1 MASKGPESV
10 TLEVGENDASRSSS
24 DGARRDSVAY
34 GKTFEHF
41 LNPNS
46 SRMRSWESFVIL
58 TIIVGVP
65 LEFFQAAFTTKWV
78 PIWVLVYLFDL
89 IFLGDIILRF
99 YLGYMKDGILITDK
113 AKIRSHY
120 LRRKFPIDV
129 FTIIPIDLVVL
140 FWLGTP
146 GILQILAFCRLLP
159 KVVRLHRIPP
169 FFEKRESQLG
179 TNTALVRT
187 LRYSV
192 FAGLVIHVAA
202 SIWYMFAC
210 VGDHEGKERRCE
222 EGSWASAVGT
232 ASGRP
237 LVNET
242 AQDSYVISLYWS
254 VATVTSTGYGDI
266 SALTGFEKFASV
278 VAMIIGIGV
287 FFGLILGG
295 MASMLTNF
303 DAQRANYWHR
313 FTVIKDTLRDQEVPE
328 GLQKQVIGYYEYL
341 WVRKT
346 SSTDDS
352 LINNLPLTFHAEV
365 SLCGT
370 KYILD
375 KAPMFKGLS
384 DGFLRMLSLEIKPA
398 LYLPDQIIAS
408 RNEICHNMYYIQ
420 RGEVE
425 VLAEDDYTILAT
437 LRHGKLF
444 GEVSL
449 IFSMPRTNAI
459 QAASHCDLMVLE
471 KGDLQ
476 KVLLHYP
483 EVAKKLQRIAEMRCD
498 AVGHLEERVR
508 AGEGIIPACRSL
520 RRSTSPGMKSLPLV
534 SASSIQK
541 IKAMDTFDIEEAER
555 EWVTVHRG
563 SVVMHGPA
571 RRHPSRIGRYMTICW
586 HDIRTLVMDT
596 VIQPDSSLAKWWEIF
611 VLLVTLAIATGYPY
625 VASFFGKAGGDVDP
639 NQNLLVLTVMYI
651 MDFILLFDIIFHLR
665 TAVVTPNG
673 TNKDF
678 DSIREHYVKSWGF
691 VFDVLAIIP
700 LDLFCL
706 LFPAKSEAR
715 VQMLYLFSL
724 NRLIKFWRVPN
735 YIKKLEGD
743 LTVNIGTIRMFKF
756 FIYISFFSHW
766 FSCLWYLVACGQ
778 TADCQVDLKN
788 QTSNFVFNSKGS
800 SSLESPAQSTST
812 SSSTPPEKYIISLYW
827 AAATMT
833 STGYGDISANT
844 TLGRFIALVA
854 MLIGLLLYGYCLSSI
869 AATLA
874 NTDTPRV
881 RFQEK
886 LFVVQEFMK
895 DHGVSPELMQS
906 VISYLSLVFR
916 RHRGQAIPGGP
927 RLMRD
932 MPIQLQQDIAYND
945 AQETLGRVPLFKDCD
960 SGFLRQLSLKTH
972 TYLFMPGD
980 IIVYEGDMGREM
992 YFIRRGTCEVL
1003 TKDRKRVTSTIG
1015 PGQYFGEVGLIFGDY
1030 RTATV
1035 RAASYCEVL
1044 MLTRRDLDEALT
1056 EFPLIAKQ
1064 FKEAASNR
1072 DHLLELKSASQRQE
1086 DLEEIADTEELE
1098 ADRSVE
1104 ATSHRKT
1111 DTSVKVFNKY
1121 SDDYLE
1127 PFKKFS
1133 PVTRLFLKLL
1143 MSRVFLPSGRY
1154 FQLWEGFRV
1163 AISLLSV
1170 FTVTIQ
1176 ASFLHTSGTFWGINY
1191 FLEITFYIDMYLKFH
1206 SAFFNENK
1214 VLVTHPVSTAKHYF
1228 KTNFLIDLMACFPT
1242 ELIAY
1247 CFVRSTHEYA
1257 LHIYAVVRLNRLI
1270 QFYRV
1275 PLAFNYLE
1283 SGVEME
1289 TGNIRKWKFFF
1300 YLVLFMHILACVW
1313 YFSACQPLFKL
1324 ISDSNDT
1331 GLIYSNHHF
1340 CHNSSWTSSIES
1352 FDFYKEPIIT
1362 QYFISLYWAAATGAS
1377 VGYGDIVAKTQL
1389 EMVLALSAM
1398 IFGIVFF
1405 GYVIASVAASLAN
1418 ADAQRAR
1425 YQEKLTAIG
1434 QYLKDNQVE
1443 KGLAQR
1449 VLDYYNYM
1457 WLRTKGVDTDSL
1469 FDGLPLSLK
1478 ADVSLS
1484 LYQDM
1489 INNVPL
1495 FQNTEVG
1502 FQKMLAMCI
1511 KPDYYLSKEY
1521 IVKKHDFGKEM
1532 FFIHRG
1538 VVDVVSEDGQ
1548 IVFDTMQAGRFFGEI
1563 SLVYSCPRTASIRA
1577 QTNCDCFVLTKEDL
1591 DEVLTHYPSIKVQI
1605 NQVAEERIN
1614 AVRKRSDAKD
1624 LSNSNNNSLKGSSS
1638 VANSSRNSLSNSDNK
1653 EPSSATTSPPQERHD
1668 PPASPGSAEPPAS
1681 PASSTSSANNLSAPP
1696 NTNNIAPSPNTNNNN
1711 DTKTK
1716 AEDGKSQNGKARG
1729 GEETSEPAGGDAD
1742 GDHPSTAFRQPF
1754 PLCCFFGNKNYVET
1768 ILRTNHFVLSPE
1780 SPVVRN
1786 LSRLTCALAFVLTWT
1801 IIYQSAFQVWSLQ
1814 ITLFSYLC
1822 ELVFLFEIYIKFHVS
1837 CADEYGE
1844 LEKDFNKVYTF
1855 YLKKRTGF
1863 RLDLVAALPL
1873 DIFALCFPLEIR
1885 LIAYTF
1891 LRWVHLLRLFRVSEF
1906 FENWEKELN
1915 INMLQVRL
1923 TKTFVT
1929 VVVIIH
1935 FFASLWYFIAC
1946 PPWEHGE
1953 CLQGSWASALK
1964 YSKNTTSD
1972 LDRYGDCLYWAVAT
1986 LTSTGYGD
1994 IHAHSLVEMI
2004 IASLVMVIGQLLNGS
2019 VLGNIA
2025 STLANEEAGR
2035 VEYEER
2041 LDAVKEQ
2048 MKDMKL
2054 NSKLRN
2060 RVISYF
2066 DYLWMRNKGVDQHT
2080 LLRDAPFCLQ
2090 TELALNINEH
2100 HLTKVPIF
2108 KDAEASF
2115 FRSLSLML
2123 RPVLITPNDYIVRQ
2137 GDVGDEMYFI
2147 HRGTVEVMDENNLQQ
2162 VAQVL
2167 HEGDHFDD
2175 INLLYDVPRRTS
2187 VRACTH
2193 VNLQALSVHDL
2204 KQVLAQF
2211 PSVEEQVCR
2220 IGRDLYGDYA
2230 ASVNAQE
2237 HFPKKFSSD

>member
-1 MASKGPESV
+1 MAAREPESV
-10 TLEVGENDASRSSS
+10 TLEVDENDVSRSSS
-24 DGARRDSVAY
+24 EGARRDSVAY
-34 GKTFEHF
+34 GKTFQHF

-46 SRMRSWESFVIL
+46 SRMRSWESFVIF
-58 TIIVGVP
+58 TIIVGIC
-65 LEFFQAAFTTKWV
+65 LELFQVAFSTEFYI
-78 PIWVLVYLFDL
+78 IWVLVYLFDL
-89 IFLGDIILRF
+89 VFLVDIILHF
-99 YLGYMKDGILITDK
+99 FLGYMKDGILITDK
-113 AKIRSHY
+113 TKLRSHY
-120 LRRKFPIDV
+120 LRTNFPFDV
-129 FTIIPIDLVVL
+129 FTILPIDLLVL
-140 FWLGTP
+140 IIP
-146 GILQILAFCRLLP
+146 GVGAPNIMRNLAIYRCVTR
-159 KVVRLHRIPP
+159 VVRAVRIPA

-192 FAGLVIHVAA
+192 FAGLVIHTTAA
-202 SIWYMFAC
+202 LWYMMVC
-210 VGDHEGKERRCE
+210 TPRHDQSPDCTRSSEG
-222 EGSWASAVGT
+222 WARSLSANLT
-232 ASGRP
+232 DENA
-237 LVNET
+237 L
-242 AQDSYVISLYWS
+242 DSYVISLYWS

-266 SALTGFEKFASV
+266 SAVNELEKIYSV
-278 VAMIIGIGV
+278 IAMIVGIGV

-328 GLQKQVIGYYEYL
+328 GLQKQVVGYYEYL

-346 SSTDDS
+346 GATDDS
-352 LINNLPLTFHAEV
+352 LINILPLTFHAEV
-365 SLCGT
+365 SLSGT

-398 LYLPDQIIAS
+398 LYLPNQTIAC

-425 VLAEDDYTILAT
+425 VLAEDDYTILGS

-449 IFSMPRTNAI
+449 IFSMPRTNTI

-498 AVGHLEERVR
+498 AVGHLQERVR
-508 AGEGIIPACRSL
+508 AGEGIIPACKSL
-520 RRSTSPGMKSLPLV
+520 KRLKGAGMKVLPPINP
-534 SASSIQK
+534 SSVHK
-541 IKAMDTFDIEEAER
+541 LKSMETFDIEEDEK

-571 RRHPSRIGRYMTICW
+571 RKHPTRFGRYLTICW
-586 HDIRTLVMDT
+586 DELRTRVIDT
-596 VIQPDSSLAKWWEIF
+596 VILPDSSFAKWWEFF
-611 VLLVTLAIATGYPY
+611 VLFVTLIIAFVYPY
-625 VASFFGKAGGDVDP
+625 CASFIGQKPIV
-639 NQNLLVLTVMYI
+639 NQSLILLTVMYI

-673 TNKDF
+673 TDRDF

-691 VFDVLAIIP
+691 VLDVLAIIP

-706 LFPAKSEAR
+706 LYAPESEERIKA
-715 VQMLYLFSL
+715 LYLLSL

-743 LTVNIGTIRMFKF
+743 LGVNIGNIRFLKF
-756 FIYISFFSHW
+756 IIYISLSSHW
-766 FSCLWYLVACGQ
+766 FSCLWYLVACRHTG
-778 TADCQVDLKN
+778 DCQKDLWN
-788 QTSNFVFNSKGS
+788 QTSNFVFNIKGS
-800 SSLESPAQSTST
+800 STSSTSP
-812 SSSTPPEKYIISLYW
+812 SSSSSQAESSAVEKYIISLYW

-833 STGYGDISANT
+833 STGYGDISAHT
-844 TLGRFIALVA
+844 TIGRSIALGA
-854 MLIGLLLYGYCLSSI
+854 MLVGLLLYGYCLSSI

-874 NTDTPRV
+874 NKDTPRV

-906 VISYLSLVFR
+906 VVSYLSLVFR
-916 RHRGQAIPGGP
+916 RHRGQSIPGGP

-945 AQETLGRVPLFKDCD
+945 AQETLGKVPLFKDCD
-960 SGFLRQLSLKTH
+960 SGFLRQLSLQTH
-972 TYLFMPGD
+972 AYLFMPGD
-980 IIVYEGDMGREM
+980 IVVYEGDMGREM
-992 YFIRRGTCEVL
+992 YFIRRGTCEVMS
-1003 TKDRKRVTSTIG
+1003 KDMKRVTSTIG

-1044 MLTRRDLDEALT
+1044 MLTRADLDEALKD
-1056 EFPLIAKQ
+1056 FPLIAKQ

-1072 DHLLELKSASQRQE
+1072 EHLLELKSASQRQD
-1086 DLEEIADTEELE
+1086 DLEEIQDTDDLE
-1098 ADRSVE
+1098 ADTSVE

-1111 DTSVKVFNKY
+1111 DASVKVFNKY

-1127 PFKKFS
+1127 PFKHYS
-1133 PVTRLFLKLL
+1133 PFTRLFLKLL

-1163 AISLLSV
+1163 ALSILSI

-1176 ASFLHTSGTFWGINY
+1176 AGFLHMSPAFWIINY
-1191 FLEITFYIDMYLKFH
+1191 ILDVIFYIDMYLKFH

-1214 VLVTHPVSTAKHYF
+1214 VLVTHPLSTAKHYF
-1228 KTNFLIDLMACFPT
+1228 KTNFLIDLVACFPT

-1247 CFVRSTHEYA
+1247 CIIRDIDGYA
-1257 LHIYAVVRLNRLI
+1257 LHTYAVVRLNRLI

-1283 SGVEME
+1283 SGVEIS

-1313 YFSACQPLFKL
+1313 YFNACPPLFKRVP
-1324 ISDSNDT
+1324 DT
-1331 GLIYSNHHF
+1331 NLSPLGLIET
-1340 CHNSSWTSSIES
+1340 NSHYCRNTSWTSGIES
-1352 FDFYKEPIIT
+1352 FDFYNDTIVT

-1377 VGYGDIVAKTQL
+1377 VGYGDIVAKTQS
-1389 EMVLALSAM
+1389 EMVLALFAM
-1398 IFGIVFF
+1398 ILGIVFF
-1405 GYVIASVAASLAN
+1405 GYIIASVAASLAN

-1425 YQEKLTAIG
+1425 YQEKLTAI
-1434 QYLKDNQVE
+1434 QRYLKDNGVE
-1443 KGLAQR
+1443 KGLSQR

-1484 LYQDM
+1484 LYQHM

-1511 KPDYYLSKEY
+1511 KPVYYLAKEY
-1521 IVKKHDFGKEM
+1521 VVKKHDFGKEM

-1538 VVDVVSEDGQ
+1538 AVDVVSEDGQ

-1605 NQVAEERIN
+1605 NQVAEERIS

-1624 LSNSNNNSLKGSSS
+1624 LSNSNNNSMKGSSA
-1638 VANSSRNSLSNSDNK
+1638 ANSSKNSLANSDSK
-1653 EPSSATTSPPQERHD
+1653 EPSSAATSPPAERHE
-1668 PPASPGSAEPPAS
+1668 PSSPPAS
-1681 PASSTSSANNLSAPP
+1681 PATPVSSTSSTN
-1696 NTNNIAPSPNTNNNN
+1696 NTNVAPSPNTNNNN
-1711 DTKTK
+1711 DAKTK
-1716 AEDGKSQNGKARG
+1716 ADGGNSQNGKARG
-1729 GEETSEPAGGDAD
+1729 GEESNDQAVSDSD
-1742 GDHPSTAFRQPF
+1742 GDHPAVAIRQPF
-1754 PLCCFFGNKNYVET
+1754 PLCCFMGNKNYVET
-1768 ILRTNHFVLSPE
+1768 ILRTNHFVLPPDSKF
-1780 SPVVRN
+1780 VHN
-1786 LSRLTCALAFVLTWT
+1786 LSRLTCALAFCLTWT
-1801 IIYQSAFQVWSLQ
+1801 IIYQFAFQSQSPWFMV
-1814 ITLFSYLC
+1814 FSYLC
-1822 ELVFLFEIYIKFHVS
+1822 EVVFLFEIYIKFHVS

-1844 LEKDFNKVYTF
+1844 LEKNFNKVYTF

-1863 RLDLVAALPL
+1863 QLDLVAALPL
-1873 DIFALCFPLEIR
+1873 DIFALCFPSNIR
-1885 LIAYTF
+1885 FLTYTI
-1891 LRWVHLLRLFRVSEF
+1891 LRWIHLLRLWRVSEF

-1923 TKTFVT
+1923 TKTFVL

-1935 FFASLWYFIAC
+1935 FFASFWYVIAC
-1946 PPWEHGE
+1946 PPWFDKSER
-1953 CLQGSWASALK
+1953 CIAGSWATEAN
-1964 YSKNTTSD
+1964 YTSD
-1972 LDRYGDCLYWAVAT
+1972 TNEFTRYWDCLYWAVAT

-1994 IHAHSLVEMI
+1994 LHAYSLIEMI
-2004 IASLVMVIGQLLNGS
+2004 VASLVMVIGQLLNGS

-2066 DYLWMRNKGVDQHT
+2066 DYLWMRNKGVDQYT
-2080 LLRDAPFCLQ
+2080 LLRDAPPCLQ
-2090 TELALNINEH
+2090 AELALYINER

-2115 FRSLSLML
+2115 FRSLTLML

-2147 HRGTVEVMDENNLQQ
+2147 HRGTVEVMDENNLQK

-2204 KQVLAQF
+2204 KQVLEQF
-2211 PSVEEQVCR
+2211 PSVEEQVR
-2220 IGRDLYGDYA
+2220 SIGKSLYGDYA
-2230 ASVNAQE
+2230 ASVNAPE
-2237 HFPKKFSSD
+2237 HFTKKLS

>member
-1 MASKGPESV
+1 
-10 TLEVGENDASRSSS
+10 
-24 DGARRDSVAY
+24 
-34 GKTFEHF
+34 
-41 LNPNS
+41 
-46 SRMRSWESFVIL
+46 
-58 TIIVGVP
+58 
-65 LEFFQAAFTTKWV
+65 
-78 PIWVLVYLFDL
+78 
-89 IFLGDIILRF
+89 
-99 YLGYMKDGILITDK
+99 
-113 AKIRSHY
+113 
-120 LRRKFPIDV
+120 
-129 FTIIPIDLVVL
+129 
-140 FWLGTP
+140 
-146 GILQILAFCRLLP
+146 
-159 KVVRLHRIPP
+159 
-169 FFEKRESQLG
+169 
-179 TNTALVRT
+179 
-187 LRYSV
+187 
-192 FAGLVIHVAA
+192 
-202 SIWYMFAC
+202 
-210 VGDHEGKERRCE
+210 
-222 EGSWASAVGT
+222 
-232 ASGRP
+232 
-237 LVNET
+237 
-242 AQDSYVISLYWS
+242 
-254 VATVTSTGYGDI
+254 
-266 SALTGFEKFASV
+266 
-278 VAMIIGIGV
+278 
-287 FFGLILGG
+287 
-295 MASMLTNF
+295 
-303 DAQRANYWHR
+303 
-313 FTVIKDTLRDQEVPE
+313 
-328 GLQKQVIGYYEYL
+328 
-341 WVRKT
+341 
-346 SSTDDS
+346 
-352 LINNLPLTFHAEV
+352 
-365 SLCGT
+365 
-370 KYILD
+370 
-375 KAPMFKGLS
+375 
-384 DGFLRMLSLEIKPA
+384 
-398 LYLPDQIIAS
+398 
-408 RNEICHNMYYIQ
+408 
-420 RGEVE
+420 
-425 VLAEDDYTILAT
+425 
-437 LRHGKLF
+437 
-444 GEVSL
+444 
-449 IFSMPRTNAI
+449 
-459 QAASHCDLMVLE
+459 
-471 KGDLQ
+471 
-476 KVLLHYP
+476 
-483 EVAKKLQRIAEMRCD
+483 
-498 AVGHLEERVR
+498 
-508 AGEGIIPACRSL
+508 
-520 RRSTSPGMKSLPLV
+520 
-534 SASSIQK
+534 
-541 IKAMDTFDIEEAER
+541 
-555 EWVTVHRG
+555 
-563 SVVMHGPA
+563 
-571 RRHPSRIGRYMTICW
+571 
-586 HDIRTLVMDT
+586 
-596 VIQPDSSLAKWWEIF
+596 
-611 VLLVTLAIATGYPY
+611 
-625 VASFFGKAGGDVDP
+625 
-639 NQNLLVLTVMYI
+639 
-651 MDFILLFDIIFHLR
+651 
-665 TAVVTPNG
+665 
-673 TNKDF
+673 
-678 DSIREHYVKSWGF
+678 
-691 VFDVLAIIP
+691 
-700 LDLFCL
+700 
-706 LFPAKSEAR
+706 
-715 VQMLYLFSL
+715 
-724 NRLIKFWRVPN
+724 
-735 YIKKLEGD
+735 
-743 LTVNIGTIRMFKF
+743 
-756 FIYISFFSHW
+756 
-766 FSCLWYLVACGQ
+766 
-778 TADCQVDLKN
+778 
-788 QTSNFVFNSKGS
+788 
-800 SSLESPAQSTST
+800 
-812 SSSTPPEKYIISLYW
+812 
-827 AAATMT
+827 MT

-895 DHGVSPELMQS
+895 DHGVSPELNQS
-906 VISYLSLVFR
+906 SAISVSSSADTGAPLQGLRFR
-916 RHRGQAIPGGP
+916 IPAAAVTEDAHLPLHARDISSTRGIWVV
-927 RLMRD
+927 RC
-932 MPIQLQQDIAYND
+932 IS
-945 AQETLGRVPLFKDCD
+945 
-960 SGFLRQLSLKTH
+960 SGEEL
-972 TYLFMPGD
+972 
-980 IIVYEGDMGREM
+980 
-992 YFIRRGTCEVL
+992 
-1003 TKDRKRVTSTIG
+1003 
-1015 PGQYFGEVGLIFGDY
+1015 
-1030 RTATV
+1030 A
-1035 RAASYCEVL
+1035 
-1044 MLTRRDLDEALT
+1044 RRDLDEALT

-1352 FDFYKEPIIT
+1352 FDFYEEPIIT

-1624 LSNSNNNSLKGSSS
+1624 LQTHPET
-1638 VANSSRNSLSNSDNK
+1638 ASRTVTTKSPRRLPHPHPRRGTTPRHPRLCRA
-1653 EPSSATTSPPQERHD
+1653 PS
-1668 PPASPGSAEPPAS
+1668 S

-1953 CLQGSWASALK
+1953 CLQGSWASAL
-1964 YSKNTTSD
+1964 
-1972 LDRYGDCLYWAVAT
+1972 
-1986 LTSTGYGD
+1986 
-1994 IHAHSLVEMI
+1994 I